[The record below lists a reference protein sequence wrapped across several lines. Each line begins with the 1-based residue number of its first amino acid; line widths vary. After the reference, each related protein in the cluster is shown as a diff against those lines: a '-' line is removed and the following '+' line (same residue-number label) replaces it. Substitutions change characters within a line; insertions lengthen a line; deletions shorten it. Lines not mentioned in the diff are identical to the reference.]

1 MSHSTLG
8 IPDDVVA
15 MLSSVDSLQCQ
26 QPVWTFSKH
35 QNGYSLKLFW
45 KSKPVESSPF
55 SAPSVSFGRKYR
67 SRQRMNAFLAKKSK
81 QCNPTAADT
90 STTAETAR
98 KANLTDQPVSLLTK
112 AKSSV
117 PVTVAES
124 STVDSDSTS
133 QSFVNGYDSRVRDAS
148 VASAKKQAQAQTPST
163 VSPIANRTRSREHQ
177 RSHEESADGSVA
189 TSQPMD
195 CSTVESIESG
205 QLLLRIPDDVHGVI
219 KHHEDFVKC
228 DELAAAEMVKECMKS
243 QWSDRVKPGLKVK
256 IKVSNEL
263 HSGVIEECSYV
274 SRLSYDCYYYYT
286 TAKANVRFLDGSAS
300 GTIQEIQFRDLI
312 L

>member
-35 QNGYSLKLFW
+35 QNGYSLKLFL
-45 KSKPVESSPF
+45 KSKPVKSSPF

-81 QCNPTAADT
+81 QRNPTAADT

-112 AKSSV
+112 AKFSV
-117 PVTVAES
+117 PVAVAES
-124 STVDSDSTS
+124 STLDSDSTS
-133 QSFVNGYDSRVRDAS
+133 QSSVNGDDSQVRDAS
-148 VASAKKQAQAQTPST
+148 VASAKKQAQAQLPST
-163 VSPIANRTRSREHQ
+163 VSPIANHTRSREHQ

-205 QLLLRIPDDVHGVI
+205 QLLLRIPDDVHGVV

-243 QWSDRVKPGLKVK
+243 Q
-256 IKVSNEL
+256 
-263 HSGVIEECSYV
+263 
-274 SRLSYDCYYYYT
+274 
-286 TAKANVRFLDGSAS
+286 
-300 GTIQEIQFRDLI
+300 
-312 L
+312 